1 MMVNLAGEKRIRIA
15 EISAELDGAEIALR
29 ARVHNLRLQG
39 DIHEYWEGIDGI
51 RIKNGIF

>member
-1 MMVNLAGEKRIRIA
+1 MVNLAGEKRIRIA